1 MTKVLFIG
9 KTGSGKTTLCQWLH
23 EQTPKYQ
30 KTQAVTYFE
39 DAIDTPGEYLEQR
52 GFYSALMVTACDAD
66 LIALVADPTAEEN
79 FLPVGVSGAF
89 TKPVV
94 GIVTKRRQADSAA
107 IRRAERSLPDA
118 GARQIF
124 VVDTLFGDGLAAL
137 RQTIENLGAKEGVR

>member
-23 EQTPKYQ
+23 EQSPEYK

-66 LIALVADPTAEEN
+66 LIALVADPTAEESC
-79 FLPVGVSGAF
+79 LPTGFSGAF
-89 TKPVV
+89 TKPVI
-94 GIVTKRRQADSAA
+94 GIVTKRRQADQQA
-107 IRRAERSLPDA
+107 IKRAERSLAEA

-124 VVDTLFGDGLAAL
+124 VVDTLAGDGLATLRKAL
-137 RQTIENLGAKEGVR
+137 EKSWTKEAVR